1 MSLAQLLSLGH
12 VDLPPRSRAARP
24 SPDVVVSM
32 TEEQLDI
39 VRTFEEERQQEWAER
54 RTLARAKARYEERK
68 ELEIASELAH
78 AAVFDGELLE
88 RVQRKRLR
96 GGRSGSSSCSGSGNS
111 SGSSSSD
118 SGSGSGSGSSSSSC
132 CSASSGFAVS
142 SPGSSALASSADTSG
157 RPPASQ
163 SAPFRAHSHEV
174 AAAEEWSHIGTMV
187 QSSRSPP
194 RLRELGQG
202 AGRQPAQAEG
212 CGEEAEGGCPPQD
225 LTQLPPEQRDE
236 SRSPVCCEE

>member
-174 AAAEEWSHIGTMV
+174 AAAEEPG
-187 QSSRSPP
+187 SPP